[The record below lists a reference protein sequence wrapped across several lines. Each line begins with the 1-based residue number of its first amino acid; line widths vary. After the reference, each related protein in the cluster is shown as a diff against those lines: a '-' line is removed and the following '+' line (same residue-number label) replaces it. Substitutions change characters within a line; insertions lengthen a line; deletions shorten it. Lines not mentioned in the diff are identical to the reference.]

1 MNNEEAAK
9 RLFALVDQKYV
20 EQKDFAAELGITPSI
35 ISEWRRGKSTSFA
48 KLKYVSR
55 IAEILGTTTEYIL
68 TGETAARP
76 QEGDELIDA
85 IQGLTDEE
93 RRKVA
98 EYVALLEAA
107 RRKR

>member
-1 MNNEEAAK
+1 MNNEDAAK
-9 RLFALVDQKYV
+9 RLFALVDQKYA

-35 ISEWRRGKSTSFA
+35 ISEWRRGKSASFVN
-48 KLKYVSR
+48 LKYISR
-55 IAEILGTTTEYIL
+55 IAEILGTTTEYL
-68 TGETAARP
+68 LMGETARP

-93 RRKVA
+93 RQKVA

-107 RRKR
+107 RRKP